1 MFYFIFIDV
10 LIEIIVF
17 LIFWIKI
24 KKKFNLS
31 VLFISNSELDSLLKG
46 VIYCIFKCNFCCEDY
61 LLIFLWK
68 LRNLFVKYRII
79 NYYFFIEIGRW
90 NNILCEDYKCG
101 LCEVI

>member
-24 KKKFNLS
+24 KKKINLS

-46 VIYCIFKCNFCCEDY
+46 VIYIV
-61 LLIFLWK
+61 FL
-68 LRNLFVKYRII
+68 NVSFVVKII
-79 NYYFFIEIGRW
+79 Y
-90 NNILCEDYKCG
+90 
-101 LCEVI
+101 

>member
-1 MFYFIFIDV
+1 MFYFIFINV

-46 VIYCIFKCNFCCEDY
+46 VIYCILN
-61 LLIFLWK
+61 LIFV
-68 LRNLFVKYRII
+68 VKI
-79 NYYFFIEIGRW
+79 NY
-90 NNILCEDYKCG
+90 
-101 LCEVI
+101 